1 MKHTNQEG
9 LNKNQTAATD
19 QHRKTNKAQQ
29 GDGNE
34 SMDQQNK
41 QGTKE
46 HAGKQGSDSSNWQKD
61 KQGNKK

>member
-41 QGTKE
+41 Q
-46 HAGKQGSDSSNWQKD
+46 
-61 KQGNKK
+61 